1 MDDDAIIAFEKGEIN
16 NSEVNPENL
25 ARAEEWENSMS
36 GDDVPEFAGEWAY
49 PTAEA
54 NATNTETSEPSVE
67 EEPIK
72 RNEIVADASAALL
85 YGVNGIAQ
93 KAGIE
98 ATMDAVEKLDVDSS
112 EYPMWDL
119 MVSAGIDTKNEIG
132 DVRNANKMTTEDI
145 NDYCNNNVNAP
156 VVTEKSKEG
165 ERKALKDLQEMIQ
178 WAKNSSECAKL
189 RDEAK
194 SRDENLFKYATNE
207 KPERGMVQMLEVL
220 GRQRKE
226 EPKAEKV
233 EEEKAAAPEEAGEEV
248 AEDVPEEVVEETT
261 EEVPAEVAEEVV
273 EEVPAETAEE
283 VVEEIAEEPEKE
295 VTVQKGYDE
304 NGNLVEVV
312 VKKEQEPDWKDIT
325 E

>member
-1 MDDDAIIAFEKGEIN
+1 MDDDAIIAFEKGEVVDN
-16 NSEVNPENL
+16 DEVSPENL
-25 ARAEEWENSMS
+25 ARAEEWENSMG
-36 GDDVPEFAGEWAY
+36 GDDVPEFAGEWSY
-49 PTAEA
+49 PTTEA
-54 NATNTETSEPSVE
+54 SEGGAE

-98 ATMDAVEKLDVDSS
+98 ATMNAVEKLDVDRS

-132 DVRNANKMTTEDI
+132 DVRNANKMTADDI

-156 VVTEKSKEG
+156 VVVEKSKEG

-178 WAKNSSECAKL
+178 WAKTSSECAKL

-194 SRDENLFKYATNE
+194 SRDENLFKYATND

-220 GRQRKE
+220 GQQREEKPKE
-226 EPKAEKV
+226 EKP
-233 EEEKAAAPEEAGEEV
+233 G
-248 AEDVPEEVVEETT
+248 EEVVE
-261 EEVPAEVAEEVV
+261 VAV
-273 EEVPAETAEE
+273 EEPKED
-283 VVEEIAEEPEKE
+283 VVIEK
-295 VTVQKGYDE
+295 GFDE

-312 VKKEQEPDWKDIT
+312 VKKDEEEQVKEEKESSWEDIID
-325 E
+325 